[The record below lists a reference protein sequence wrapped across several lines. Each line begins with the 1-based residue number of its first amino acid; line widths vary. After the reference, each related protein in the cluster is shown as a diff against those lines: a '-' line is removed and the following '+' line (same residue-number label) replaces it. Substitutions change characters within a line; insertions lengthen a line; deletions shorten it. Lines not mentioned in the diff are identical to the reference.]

1 MESWGF
7 TALASVCLCIG
18 GISFGVFVVLMVQW
32 FSRQQVREA
41 STLST
46 QGNATQ
52 IQDERFGSC
61 WLVMTLGPKRGSTI
75 LLDRS
80 VMRIGRDPENE
91 IVIDH
96 PQVSR
101 NHARLTWQS
110 NQVFIEDVGSSNGTF
125 VNRIRL
131 ASAQRLN
138 NGDVIGLG
146 GVVLLTFYR

>member
-18 GISFGVFVVLMVQW
+18 GISFGIFVVLMVQW
-32 FSRQQVREA
+32 FSRQQKSEFNPAAPQSGV
-41 STLST
+41 
-46 QGNATQ
+46 TQ

-61 WLVMTLGPKRGSTI
+61 WLVMTLGPKRGTTI

-80 VMRIGRDPENE
+80 IMRIGRDPDND
-91 IVIDH
+91 IAIDH

-101 NHARLTWQS
+101 HHARLTWQN
-110 NQVFIEDVGSSNGTF
+110 NQIFLEDVGSSNGTF
-125 VNRIRL
+125 INR
-131 ASAQRLN
+131 QRLTGQQRLK

-146 GVVLLTFYR
+146 GVVLLTFYC